1 MKSPIFVDFMRILWP
16 LRSIIEIAD
25 FLLSMRCHYVLRS
38 EFLSANI
45 PFRQAGLPFPE
56 KTADAGKIMG
66 TGFFKPYL
74 YADQ

>member
-1 MKSPIFVDFMRILWP
+1 MRIFRL
-16 LRSIIEIAD
+16 LSSIIETAD
-25 FLLSMRCHYVLRS
+25 LLLSMRYPYVFRF

-56 KTADAGKIMG
+56 KAADVGKIMG